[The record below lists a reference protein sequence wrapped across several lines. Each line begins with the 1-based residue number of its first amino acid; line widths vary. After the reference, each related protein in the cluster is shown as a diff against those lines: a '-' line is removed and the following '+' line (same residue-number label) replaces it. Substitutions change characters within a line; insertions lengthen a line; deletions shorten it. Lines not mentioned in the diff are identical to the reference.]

1 MREVDR
7 RTKVS
12 RRIFL
17 RGSATAVPAAA
28 VAAAGMTISPE
39 AAWAQDAKNLKPH
52 TMATLARMARDI
64 YPHDRL
70 ADVYYV
76 KAVAG
81 YDAKAGA
88 GRRVPQ
94 DGRGRRRAARCR
106 RAAAPQEP
114 LSDGGVGNR
123 PRRAAAS
130 ASSSGALFKK
140 LRGDLLVTLY
150 NNKEVWP
157 KFGYEGA
164 SADKGGYINRGFN
177 DIDWLPQA

>member
-1 MREVDR
+1 MRQVDR

-12 RRIFL
+12 RRVFL

-28 VAAAGMTISPE
+28 VAAAGVSIGPE
-39 AAWAQDAKNLKPH
+39 AVWAQEAKNLKPH
-52 TMATLARMARDI
+52 IMATLVLMARDI

-76 KAVAG
+76 QAVAG
-81 YDAKAGA
+81 YDAKAG
-88 GRRVPQ
+88 Q
-94 DGRGRRRAARCR
+94 DAAFQKMVEEGVGQLD
-106 RAAAPQEP
+106 AAAQQHHKSTYLVVAWETDRVA
-114 LSDGGVGNR
+114 LLKGVEH
-123 PRRAAAS
+123 
-130 ASSSGALFKK
+130 GALFQKM
-140 LRGDLLVTLY
+140 RGDLLVSLY
-150 NNKEVWP
+150 NNKEIWP

>member
-1 MREVDR
+1 MRQVDR

-12 RRIFL
+12 RRVFL

-28 VAAAGMTISPE
+28 VAAAGIGFSAD
-39 AAWAQDAKNLKPH
+39 AAWAQDAKTLTPH

-81 YDAKAGA
+81 YDAKAGQDAAFRKMVEA
-88 GRRVPQ
+88 GVAQ
-94 DGRGRRRAARCR
+94 LD
-106 RAAAPQEP
+106 AAAHQHHKTPYLIVAWETDRVVLLQ
-114 LSDGGVGNR
+114 GVEQ
-123 PRRAAAS
+123 
-130 ASSSGALFKK
+130 GALFKK
-140 LRGDLLVTLY
+140 LHGDLLVTLY

>member
-1 MREVDR
+1 MREVDG

-12 RRIFL
+12 RRVFL
-17 RGSATAVPAAA
+17 RSTATAVPAAA
-28 VAAAGMTISPE
+28 MAAAGMSISPD
-39 AAWAQDAKNLKPH
+39 AAWAQDAKTLTPQ

-70 ADVYYV
+70 ADVYYIT
-76 KAVAG
+76 AVAG
-81 YDAKAGA
+81 YDAKAGK
-88 GRRVPQ
+88 
-94 DGRGRRRAARCR
+94 DAAFRKMVETGVAQLDEKAR
-106 RAAAPQEP
+106 
-114 LSDGGVGNR
+114 LSHKSPYLMVEWETDRIALLELVEQG
-123 PRRAAAS
+123 P
-130 ASSSGALFKK
+130 LFKK

-177 DIDWLPQA
+177 DIDWLPQV

>member
-1 MREVDR
+1 MRTVDK

-12 RRIFL
+12 RRVFL
-17 RGSATAVPAAA
+17 RGSAATVPA
-28 VAAAGMTISPE
+28 VAAGMSISPS
-39 AAWAQDAKNLKPH
+39 AAWAQDAKTLSPH

-70 ADVYYV
+70 ADFYYI

-81 YDAKAGA
+81 YDDKAGQDA
-88 GRRVPQ
+88 AFRKMVETEVAQLDAVALQRHKSPYLLVAWEDDRVVLL
-94 DGRGRRRAARCR
+94 DGFQG
-106 RAAAPQEP
+106 
-114 LSDGGVGNR
+114 S
-123 PRRAAAS
+123 
-130 ASSSGALFKK
+130 ALFKK
-140 LRGDLLVTLY
+140 LRGDLLVSLY

-157 KFGYEGA
+157 KFGYEGS